1 MRCSELITAFITGGI
16 GYVAIELVYRGRSDF
31 SMAPADGI
39 CFMLLHA
46 LFVLRPMPL
55 AAKCIA
61 GAVSIMAVEFLS
73 GWVVNIRL
81 GRSVWDYSNMRFNLY
96 GQICLRYSCFWGL
109 LTVPVSLLSKLLH
122 QAARHFSL

>member
-1 MRCSELITAFITGGI
+1 
-16 GYVAIELVYRGRSDF
+16 
-31 SMAPADGI
+31 MAPAGGI

-61 GAVSIMAVEFLS
+61 GTVLVTAVEFLF

-81 GRSVWDYSNMRFNLY
+81 GRSVWDYSNMKLNLY
-96 GQICLRYSCFWGL
+96 GQICLRYSCLWGL

-122 QAARHFSL
+122 QAARHFSLW

>member
-1 MRCSELITAFITGGI
+1 
-16 GYVAIELVYRGRSDF
+16 
-31 SMAPADGI
+31 MAPAGGI

-55 AAKCIA
+55 AAECIA
-61 GAVSIMAVEFLS
+61 GAVLITAVEFLF

-81 GRSVWDYSNMRFNLY
+81 GRSVWDYSNMKFNLY
-96 GQICLRYSCFWGL
+96 GQIGLRYSCLWGL

>member
-61 GAVSIMAVEFLS
+61 GAVSITAVEFLF

-81 GRSVWDYSNMRFNLY
+81 GRSVWDYSNMKFNLY